1 MEQLRG
7 VLFYPELL
15 LLLDPGV
22 ELLKPDLIC
31 DGQEPEQ
38 DLEADDDRYSHS
50 SLFNSPLI
58 PLFCFTF
65 ILGHFQVEKSEITPT
80 A

>member
-1 MEQLRG
+1 M
-7 VLFYPELL
+7 LFYPELL

-38 DLEADDDRYSHS
+38 DLEADDD
-50 SLFNSPLI
+50 LVL
-58 PLFCFTF
+58 TF
-65 ILGHFQVEKSEITPT
+65 FII
-80 A
+80 